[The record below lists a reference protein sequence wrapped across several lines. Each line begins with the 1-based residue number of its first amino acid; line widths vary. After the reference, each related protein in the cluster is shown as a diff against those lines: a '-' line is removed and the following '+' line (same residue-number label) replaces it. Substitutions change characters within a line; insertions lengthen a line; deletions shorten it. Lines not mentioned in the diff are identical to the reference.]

1 MPSSRLRPPDNLLI
15 DAEPLEPPAPG
26 RGRGALWLLLAL
38 VLVAINLR
46 PALSSLAP
54 VLRQAQQET
63 GMGNAGA
70 GLLTTLPVLCLG
82 LFAPLAPRLA
92 ARFGTER
99 VVFWVVLLL
108 AAGILARG
116 LAGTAGLFS
125 GSLVSG
131 ASIGIIGVL
140 LPGIVK
146 REFPGQAD
154 IMTGVY
160 TMALCFGAAL
170 AAGATVPLAGALGGW
185 PAALSFWALPAL
197 LAAAAWRPQLR
208 RAHAHALPARD
219 TRSLLTDRLAWQV
232 TLYMGLQS
240 SLAYCVF
247 GWLAVILQD
256 RGTSAVQS
264 GLLVS
269 VSVMVQLLSALG
281 APWLARRQGDQRTM
295 IVVVLMLTLAGLMGC
310 LYAPTDN
317 LLPWAILLGLGQG
330 GTFSMALSL
339 IVLRS
344 PDAAIAARLSGM
356 AQGIGYA
363 LASLGPLLLGLVHDL
378 THDWRGAGWLFAAI
392 ILAALLAGIGAGRQG
407 HVLAPRQGH

>member
-1 MPSSRLRPPDNLLI
+1 MPSSRLRPPDDLLI

-99 VVFWVVLLL
+99 VVLWVVLLL

-116 LAGTAGLFS
+116 LAGTAGLFA